1 MIDVEHKSDIPT
13 KASYEILLRKISVGI
28 LVLGLAASAVVYEM
42 APPDVESDDSNIYVA
57 SINNSKKARLELE
70 RIGGKAAVVA
80 VEFNDWFDSL
90 WHGRKLAGTLAVLS
104 IGASLLCFL
113 VAKIPPLDDNP
124 TDKIVS

>member
-13 KASYEILLRKISVGI
+13 KAPYEILLRKISVGI

-42 APPDVESDDSNIYVA
+42 APLDVESDNSNIYVA

-113 VAKIPPLDDNP
+113 VGKIPPLDDNP
-124 TDKIVS
+124 SDKNVS